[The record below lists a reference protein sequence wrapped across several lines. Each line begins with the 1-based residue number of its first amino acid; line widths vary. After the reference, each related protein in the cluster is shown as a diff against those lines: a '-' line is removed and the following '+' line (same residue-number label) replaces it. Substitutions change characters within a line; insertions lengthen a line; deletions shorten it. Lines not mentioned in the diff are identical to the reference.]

1 MLLPISRLLKIYK
14 DFLKSS
20 TGPASLNLSVQ
31 WNLAIPIHLALL
43 LSLSVAKSLPAR
55 QQWAAMCCGF
65 LRFTLHTL
73 PRRQNLDDP
82 NRNRLSGAWTG
93 RRRWLWRSTFSEH
106 ASHSWTTR
114 RSWLNE
120 AAVAASS
127 TVPQEQQSGST
138 KAGKCDLSHLFYIF
152 NINVLLKKK
161 KKKRSW
167 GNCNSPKS
175 L

>member
-14 DFLKSS
+14 DSLKSS

-82 NRNRLSGAWTG
+82 NRNMQAFWGLDWQTEVALAEHIFRTRLPQ
-93 RRRWLWRSTFSEH
+93 
-106 ASHSWTTR
+106 
-114 RSWLNE
+114 LND
-120 AAVAASS
+120 
-127 TVPQEQQSGST
+127 TQ
-138 KAGKCDLSHLFYIF
+138 
-152 NINVLLKKK
+152 VLA
-161 KKKRSW
+161 
-167 GNCNSPKS
+167 
-175 L
+175 